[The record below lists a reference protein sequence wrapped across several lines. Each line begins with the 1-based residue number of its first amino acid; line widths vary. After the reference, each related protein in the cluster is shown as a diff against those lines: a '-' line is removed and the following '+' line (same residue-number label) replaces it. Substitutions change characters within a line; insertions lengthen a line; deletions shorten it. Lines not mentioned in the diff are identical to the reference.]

1 MCRQRRRVAVS
12 SIKVVLEGDA
22 YRDLVVSVDGF
33 VDDIATK
40 LEDIEATVADIH
52 RMTLEQQADLSL
64 VMKKVGAVGILA
76 AGGSNEKKAE

>member
-1 MCRQRRRVAVS
+1 MS

-52 RMTLEQQADLSL
+52 RMMLEQQADLSL